1 MKEFFSSWKYRL
13 TAFLALTT
21 FTGYA
26 LLDTFVIPRS
36 YTEGTVQQSVAL
48 NTEGTVEIDKSV
60 FETAKGTGANAEN
73 LGKSEEDAS
82 EIESGSGSNTDTA
95 SEEHSKKSRPERS
108 EGSGDGE
115 STEGESS
122 EGESR
127 KRMKPGE
134 DLSGFPP
141 SENGERPSG
150 MPGKKPSGKPG
161 SKSSGTSENNE
172 SSTSKAEET
181 VSTTIDTV
189 SSDEVIGTY
198 TDSVKT
204 ITLSEYRAND
214 TSIYVADVHLL
225 GDATEFDES
234 AYSASDLIQ
243 TAFADDT
250 YGKNVKEATSVTAEE
265 NDAILA
271 INGDFYGAQNDGYV
285 IRNGVLYRSTSG
297 GNEDLAILADGSFEI
312 FSEND
317 LSAEE
322 VLAAGAVDV
331 LSFGPG
337 LVESGEIA
345 VTKDEEVGKAM
356 ASNPR
361 TAIGILED
369 GHYVFVVT
377 DGRTDES
384 EGLTL
389 YQLAEFMQS
398 LGCSTA
404 YNLDGGGSST
414 LYFNGEI
421 INKPTTGGNNIKE
434 RSVSDIVYLAKETDS
449 ATEST

>member
-48 NTEGTVEIDKSV
+48 NTEGTVEVDKSV

-73 LGKSEEDAS
+73 LGKSEEDVS
-82 EIESGSGSNTDTA
+82 EAESGSESDTENA
-95 SEEHSKKSRPERS
+95 SEGHFKKGRPERP
-108 EGSGDGE
+108 EG
-115 STEGESS
+115 SS
-122 EGESR
+122 EGESK

-134 DLSGFPP
+134 DFPAFPP
-141 SENGERPSG
+141 SGMGEKPSG

-161 SKSSGTSENNE
+161 SKSSGTSENKE
-172 SSTSKAEET
+172 SSTSKAEEA

-214 TSIYVADVHLL
+214 TSIYVADIQLL
-225 GDATEFDES
+225 GDATELDES
-234 AYSASDLIQ
+234 AFSAADLIQ

-398 LGCSTA
+398 LGCTTA

-434 RSVSDIVYLAKETDS
+434 RSVSDIVYLAKETES
-449 ATEST
+449 EAEST

>member
-1 MKEFFSSWKYRL
+1 MKDFFSSWKYRL
-13 TAFLALTT
+13 TSFLALTA

-48 NTEGTVEIDKSV
+48 NTEGTVEVDKSV

-82 EIESGSGSNTDTA
+82 ETGNSSESNIDNAYGTENVSESNTEAA
-95 SEEHSKKSRPERS
+95 SEKHHRKNRPERI
-108 EGSGDGE
+108 EV
-115 STEGESS
+115 
-122 EGESR
+122 
-127 KRMKPGE
+127 
-134 DLSGFPP
+134 
-141 SENGERPSG
+141 
-150 MPGKKPSGKPG
+150 
-161 SKSSGTSENNE
+161 
-172 SSTSKAEET
+172 SSTSKAEEA

-225 GDATEFDES
+225 GDATELDES

-250 YGKNVKEATSVTAEE
+250 YGKNLKEATSVTAEE

-285 IRNGVLYRSTSG
+285 IRNGALYRSTSG

-337 LVESGEIA
+337 LVENSEIA

-377 DGRTDES
+377 DGRTEES

-398 LGCSTA
+398 LGCTSA

-434 RSVSDIVYLAKETDS
+434 RSVSDIVYLGKAEDS